1 MGNAAH
7 ERHSFHILERLLE
20 GKNVSVIEY
29 DCPNRTLLRKAL
41 NGARFGSIMHKSNN
55 TRIYVHIQ
63 LYSCNMGRT
72 KPEAEVGQTALREER
87 HQYILELLGS
97 EGRVLAADLSSRYK
111 VSEDT
116 IRRDLR
122 ELASSGKIQRVHG
135 GALPRRAEAVPFV
148 SRQQIDTESKSGI
161 ARAAADMIR
170 DGQVV
175 LIDGGTTNLRIASHL
190 SRERSATIVTNSP
203 PLALALADHSKLNV
217 LMLGGNFLKDERV
230 TTGIE
235 TIRRVESIRADLC
248 FLGMCSLHPEVGI
261 TVGDQ
266 EQAYVKQAMI
276 GVSTEVVGLILLG
289 KMGTSLPYLV
299 GPASRLT
306 RLITDASD
314 EDILNPYRSQGIE
327 VTST

>member
-7 ERHSFHILERLLE
+7 QRHTFQIFLRLLE
-20 GKNVSVIEY
+20 AENVSVIED
-29 DCPNRTLLRKAL
+29 DCPNRTLLRKTL
-41 NGARFGSIMHKSNN
+41 YGAVLGSIMHKSDD
-55 TRIYVHIQ
+55 TRIYVHNKV
-63 LYSCNMGRT
+63 YSCKVSKMKT
-72 KPEAEVGQTALREER
+72 EADAGQIALKEER
-87 HQYILELLGS
+87 HQYILELLGI

-122 ELASSGKIQRVHG
+122 ELATSGKIQRVHG
-135 GALPRRAEAVPFV
+135 GALPRRAEDVPFV
-148 SRQQIDTESKSGI
+148 ARQQIDIESKNGI
-161 ARAAADMIR
+161 AQAAADMIR

-175 LIDGGTTNLRIASHL
+175 LIDGGTTNLRIASCL

-203 PLALALADHSKLNV
+203 PLAMALTDHPKLSV
-217 LMLGGNFLKDERV
+217 LLLGGNFLKEALV

-235 TIRRVESIRADLC
+235 TIRIIESIRADLC
-248 FLGMCSLHPEVGI
+248 FLGVCSLHPEVGI
-261 TVGDQ
+261 TVGDR
-266 EQAYVKQAMI
+266 EEAYVKQAMI
-276 GVSTEVVGLILLG
+276 GASTEVVGLISLG

-306 RLITDASD
+306 RLITDVTE
-314 EDILNPYRSQGIE
+314 EDVLNAYRSQGIE

>member
-1 MGNAAH
+1 MA
-7 ERHSFHILERLLE
+7 LRLA
-20 GKNVSVIEY
+20 VSCI
-29 DCPNRTLLRKAL
+29 NRMIHVYTC
-41 NGARFGSIMHKSNN
+41 
-55 TRIYVHIQ
+55 IYVHAQ
-63 LYSCNMGRT
+63 AYSRKMDRM
-72 KPEAEVGQTALREER
+72 KPEAEAGQIALKEER
-87 HQYILELLGS
+87 HQYILEQLGS
-97 EGRVLAADLSSRYK
+97 EGRVLAADLSSRYR

-148 SRQQIDTESKSGI
+148 SRQQIDMESKIGI
-161 ARAAADMIR
+161 ARAAADLIR

-175 LIDGGTTNLRIASHL
+175 LTDGGTTNLRIASYL

-203 PLALALADHSKLNV
+203 PLALALADHPKLSV
-217 LMLGGNFLKDERV
+217 LMLGGNFLKEARV
-230 TTGIE
+230 TTGID
-235 TIRRVESIRADLC
+235 TIRQVESIRADLC

-261 TVGDQ
+261 TVADR
-266 EQAYVKQAMI
+266 EEAYVKQAMI
-276 GVSTEVVGLILLG
+276 GASTEVVGLISLG

-299 GPASRLT
+299 GPASRLA

-314 EDILNPYRSQGIE
+314 EDVLNPYRSQGIE

>member
-7 ERHSFHILERLLE
+7 ERHTFHILQRLLE
-20 GKNVSVIEY
+20 AKNLSVIED
-29 DCPNRTLLRKAL
+29 DCPNRTLLRKTL
-41 NGARFGSIMHKSNN
+41 YGAMFGSIMHESDN
-55 TRIYVHIQ
+55 TRIYVHNQ
-63 LYSCNMGRT
+63 LYSCKMGAM
-72 KPEAEVGQTALREER
+72 KPEAEAGQIALKEER

-97 EGRVLAADLSSRYK
+97 EGRVLAADLSSRYR

-135 GALPRRAEAVPFV
+135 GALPRRAEAIPFV
-148 SRQQIDTESKSGI
+148 SRQQIDMESKIGI

-175 LIDGGTTNLRIASHL
+175 L
-190 SRERSATIVTNSP
+190 
-203 PLALALADHSKLNV
+203 
-217 LMLGGNFLKDERV
+217 MLGGNFLKEARV

-235 TIRRVESIRADLC
+235 TIRQVESIRADLC

-261 TVGDQ
+261 TVGVR
-266 EQAYVKQAMI
+266 EEAYVKQAMI
-276 GVSTEVVGLILLG
+276 GASTEVVGLISLG

-314 EDILNPYRSQGIE
+314 EDVLNPYRSQGIE